1 MPPKKKPAPKKRAA
15 PRKKKGDLEPSAE
28 LAAAVAPP
36 APPSLSPPPVAD
48 RLPPEY
54 EALLAKDT
62 PSEVSV
68 PPTGFVAPPSVVP
81 DEQMLSLDVDTVHD
95 APATLAIKGPEHVA
109 DLPIDHNEPARHIAV
124 GRPASSVPSAPRPA
138 PGPSRVEGRPS
149 VHLSV
154 YRKLAT
160 TFIGLAV
167 ILLGF
172 VLYLSFTRAEV
183 TVVRSALPL
192 TTTFTAQVTP
202 EPQDP
207 AAVPGAVLETVAEG
221 TKTVAASGEKKLI
234 EGKACGAVTVINT
247 QTRAQ
252 ALVATTR
259 LLSPEGVLFRLESNV
274 NVPANGRVETRA
286 CADQPGKAGDID
298 PTRFTI
304 PGLAAAL
311 QEKTYAVSTAS
322 MTGGAQ
328 EVSVITQEEVDAAVA
343 AYAKEVAGQAAE
355 TLKKLLSRPEVGS
368 GVFFKEQVVRRE
380 TTAKV
385 GETQPS
391 FDVTVAVHVEAV
403 FYDKDALLRVAE
415 AALRAAAPEDKE
427 VRGITADGLEVEL
440 AASDTTAKTATLSVT
455 VPGEAVLKETHEAFD
470 PEKMTGLSA
479 EDVRRDLG
487 GIDGVE
493 SVDVAITPGFLKRL
507 PNLADHIDITFE

>member
-62 PSEVSV
+62 PHEVSV

-124 GRPASSVPSAPRPA
+124 GRPSAAPSAPA
-138 PGPSRVEGRPS
+138 PRAAAVPRAARPS
-149 VHLSV
+149 VHLSM

-167 ILLGF
+167 LLLGF

-202 EPQDP
+202 EPQD
-207 AAVPGAVLETVAEG
+207 ASAVPGAVLETVAEG

-247 QTRAQ
+247 QTKSQ

-328 EVSVITQEEVDAAVA
+328 EVSVITQEEVDAAVT
-343 AYAKEVAGQAAE
+343 AYAKEVAAQAAE

-391 FDVTVAVHVEAV
+391 FDITVAVHVEAV
-403 FYDKDALLRVAE
+403 FYDKDALLGVAE
-415 AALRAAAPEDKE
+415 AALRAAAPADKE
-427 VRGITADGLEVEL
+427 VRGVTADGMTVEL
-440 AASDTTAKTATLSVT
+440 AASDTAAKTATLSVT
-455 VPGEAVLKETHEAFD
+455 APGEAVLKETHDAFD
-470 PEKMTGLSA
+470 PEKMTGLSV
-479 EDVRRDLG
+479 EDVQRDLG
-487 GIDGVE
+487 GIDGVA
-493 SVDVAITPGFLKRL
+493 SVSVSITPGFLKRL
-507 PNLADHIDITFE
+507 PNLADHIDIVFE